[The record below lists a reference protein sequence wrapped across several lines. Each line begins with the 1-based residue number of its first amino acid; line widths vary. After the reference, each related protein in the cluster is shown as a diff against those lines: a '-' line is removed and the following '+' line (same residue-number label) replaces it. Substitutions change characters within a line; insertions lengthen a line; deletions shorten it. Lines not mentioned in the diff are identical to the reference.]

1 MGTNISGKCQH
12 VGDTMEDIFV
22 HTIATKMSEKYQIV
36 RKEGV
41 PKFVIEIHV
50 IKYRQTQTCKK
61 TAYKCG
67 VVAGSYRRSNSEMST
82 GGLWLHRN
90 QP

>member
-50 IKYRQTQTCKK
+50 IKYRQIQTC
-61 TAYKCG
+61 
-67 VVAGSYRRSNSEMST
+67 
-82 GGLWLHRN
+82 
-90 QP
+90 